1 MTVNATTPDVAPDEG
16 SASNDVRDAWDDY
29 WARIRG
35 GDVGALPAV
44 LGLVTL
50 VILFS
55 LMRRSTFPTTFNFA
69 NLINQ
74 SAGVIVIA
82 MGLVFVLL
90 LGEID
95 LSVGFAAGTSAAVL
109 GVTVTLHNWPWY
121 LAVLASIASGV
132 IIGVM
137 IGLLVAKLRIPS
149 FVVTLAFFLGLQ
161 GVMLLVIGEG
171 GTIGISDPSILR
183 LMNSNLQPLHGWI
196 LFLAVV
202 LGYGGLTYRRLASRR
217 KSGLPTES
225 LTVWGLKLLALAV
238 VLGVATF
245 LLNEQ
250 RSRNPTVASIKGV
263 PVIVPVLLVL
273 LIGLTF
279 LLSRT
284 ALGRHIY
291 AVGGSAEAARR
302 AGINVARVRIF
313 AFVTC
318 STLAAFAG
326 ILLASRD
333 NSASPSTGGSVTTLS
348 AVAAAVIG
356 GTSLFGGRGKIR
368 DAILGGLVLAV
379 INNALPLITQQSGIT
394 FVVTGLV
401 LLFAASVD
409 AISRRR
415 AAASGIG

>member
-1 MTVNATTPDVAPDEG
+1 M
-16 SASNDVRDAWDDY
+16 
-29 WARIRG
+29 
-35 GDVGALPAV
+35 
-44 LGLVTL
+44 
-50 VILFS
+50 
-55 LMRRSTFPTTFNFA
+55 
-69 NLINQ
+69 
-74 SAGVIVIA
+74 
-82 MGLVFVLL
+82 
-90 LGEID
+90 
-95 LSVGFAAGTSAAVL
+95 
-109 GVTVTLHNWPWY
+109 
-121 LAVLASIASGV
+121 
-132 IIGVM
+132 
-137 IGLLVAKLRIPS
+137 
-149 FVVTLAFFLGLQ
+149 
-161 GVMLLVIGEG
+161 
-171 GTIGISDPSILR
+171 
-183 LMNSNLQPLHGWI
+183 
-196 LFLAVV
+196 
-202 LGYGGLTYRRLASRR
+202 
-217 KSGLPTES
+217 
-225 LTVWGLKLLALAV
+225 
-238 VLGVATF
+238 LGVATY

-273 LIGLTF
+273 LVGLTF